1 MEMTLVGLRVLREVA
16 ERGTFTAAADALGYT
31 QSAVSR
37 QMAALEQASGARLF
51 DRHAGGVRLTGAG
64 RVLLRNAVVALDALE
79 AADRELRGTE
89 EVDRGRVRLGFF
101 PTAGAVIVPHALA
114 MLRQERPRLEVTTRE
129 GSTPSL
135 VRALRAGTL
144 DLALLSSRP
153 PHRSP
158 DTDDPPLS
166 VEPLLELRLA
176 VVVPAD
182 GPFAE
187 RDSVSVEEIARE
199 PWIAGAGSA
208 DEPVLGVWPGLP
220 GRPRV
225 RHTARD
231 WLTKLHL
238 VAAGAGITT
247 ATPALLPVLPP
258 GVRVVPVEGVA
269 EEVRRVSLVRM
280 PGPAGAPVQ
289 ALARALRRQA
299 ADLADLSDLSDLS
312 DPAG

>member
-37 QMAALEQASGARLF
+37 QMAALEQATGTRLF
-51 DRHAGGVRLTGAG
+51 DRYPGGVRLTRSG
-64 RVLLRNAVVALDALE
+64 RALLRHAVVALDTLE
-79 AADRELRGTE
+79 AADRELHGAE
-89 EVDRGRVRLGFF
+89 EVERGRVRLGFF

-114 MLRQERPRLEVTTRE
+114 VLRQEHPHLQVTTRE
-129 GSTPSL
+129 GTTPSL

-144 DLALLSSRP
+144 DLAILSSRP

-166 VEPLLELRLA
+166 VEPLLEVQLA
-176 VVVPAD
+176 VAVPAG

-187 RDSVSVEEIARE
+187 RGSVSVEEIARA
-199 PWIAGAGSA
+199 PWIASPGTA
-208 DEPVLGVWPGLP
+208 DEPLLGVWPGLP
-220 GRPRV
+220 GRPAV
-225 RHTARD
+225 HHTARD

-247 ATPALLPVLPP
+247 ATPALLPAVPP
-258 GVRVVPVEGVA
+258 GVRLVPVEGVA
-269 EEVRRVSLVRM
+269 EEVRRVNLVRM
-280 PGPAGAPVQ
+280 PGPLGTPRQ
-289 ALARALRRQA
+289 ALARALRQQA
-299 ADLADLSDLSDLS
+299 AELAD
-312 DPAG
+312 